1 MDSNIIIYDGDCFL
15 CNNFIQRIINNDNNL
30 FKIIDQR
37 SDSYIKYKNK
47 FFLSSTFETIYFLK
61 DDTCFYEKSDAII
74 QILLKCNNK
83 YRFIGIVV
91 QLFPKQVRDFL
102 YIKVSKNRFI
112 FGKKKTCSIPNSN
125 ILKRTI

>member
-1 MDSNIIIYDGDCFL
+1 MDSNIIIYDGNCFL

-74 QILLKCNNK
+74 QILLKCNK

-91 QLFPKQVRDFL
+91 QLIPKQLRDFL
-102 YIKVSKNRFI
+102 YLKVSKNRLI
-112 FGKKKTCSIPNSN
+112 FGKKGTCSIPNSN
-125 ILKRTI
+125 ILKRII